1 MDFSPLQSEK
11 DIAIFLNQM
20 FPLNDILCSWIRLD
34 NKRIRTGKIKMFTAS
49 FLNNLNFKN
58 VM

>member
-34 NKRIRTGKIKMFTAS
+34 NKRIRTGKMKMFTAS
-49 FLNNLNFKN
+49 LLKN
-58 VM
+58 